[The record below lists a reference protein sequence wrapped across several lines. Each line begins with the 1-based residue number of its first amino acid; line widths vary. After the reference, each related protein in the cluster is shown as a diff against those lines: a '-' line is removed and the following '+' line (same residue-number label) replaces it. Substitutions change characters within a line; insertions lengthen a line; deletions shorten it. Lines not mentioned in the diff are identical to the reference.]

1 MAYDIA
7 RSRVVLFGGWNR
19 PSHLFDTWEWDG
31 ITWTLRAPTA
41 SPPARF
47 GHGLAYDSV
56 RNTTTLFGG
65 ATPVSVVADTWEWDG
80 ISWAQRAP
88 AASPSARYAHAA
100 AYDSARG
107 RVVVYGGDES
117 NARPLSSDL
126 WEWDGTT
133 WTKRVPNST
142 DGPVGRKWHALAYDS
157 VRGKTVLF
165 GGAWYA
171 EKAADTW
178 EYGPL
183 SAASY
188 GGFGVGCQGS
198 TGVPIVTVV
207 RFPSVTM
214 DGWRSLCGRGISA

>member
-1 MAYDIA
+1 MYFQQLA
-7 RSRVVLFGGWNR
+7 RQANR

-56 RNTTTLFGG
+56 RNTT
-65 ATPVSVVADTWEWDG
+65 PVSVVA
-80 ISWAQRAP
+80 
-88 AASPSARYAHAA
+88 
-100 AYDSARG
+100 
-107 RVVVYGGDES
+107 
-117 NARPLSSDL
+117 DL